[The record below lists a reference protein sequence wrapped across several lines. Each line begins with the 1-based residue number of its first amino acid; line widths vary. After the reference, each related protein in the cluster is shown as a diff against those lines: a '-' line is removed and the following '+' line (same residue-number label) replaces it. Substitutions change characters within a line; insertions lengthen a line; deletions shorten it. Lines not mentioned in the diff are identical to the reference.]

1 MEGSKFIEKP
11 EFTPEIIPRS
21 EAGKR
26 WYREFLNVANFR
38 AEHPEYTP
46 VSTWV
51 RAIAQEVS
59 LIDYFDDDTG
69 PYLPELSEVNIDSA
83 MPLAIASR
91 QGITRT
97 ETLAATT
104 TPLEAIRASTGCY
117 FCGGDPVATSFERH
131 TLKTPDM
138 IHLLELLGDD
148 DCICLTD
155 RPHHHL
161 VLGRTAHRKK
171 RWTTTHDDEEATPTQ
186 LQKAK
191 EESTLYAERDRCFL
205 EAIQDW
211 LGTQNPNYKR
221 KRIHLTS
228 EILDGNEEF
237 ETLLEKVINLYESS
251 DKIQA
256 TILNCIPAN
265 ARVYFE
271 EDPYYTL
278 YEITIILFLG
288 IKKKGHKKEH
298 PYDNAAMYLLKNHR
312 EPLGIPT
319 ERNPRFEYP
328 NIPKTT
334 GVIPYRVI
342 ALHKHNPETEPSLS
356 MKQPIEWDGI
366 QRTIHA
372 TVIPI
377 FGFFMERIRRS
388 ENERLIRVEA
398 MKIVHQI
405 ILELRA
411 LPQMRYLLLASGIL
425 DPRDELRMPRTPGKN
440 DLPYKCRKN
449 EKKVPAW
456 DTENSRRHTVT
467 LQIPNQESE
476 EGHLIRYLGELI
488 QGIFGPAYLHTSQ
501 LESQTGFLLWG
512 FLNEL
517 YSTLEGRYFAP
528 QTNIGFDQMMWGY
541 EKWLINTFQ
550 PRSDRFDPEYHDWNQ
565 ATSSTITP
573 NTQPPAKLRT
583 SPPLS

>member
-11 EFTPEIIPRS
+11 DFTPEIVPRS
-21 EAGKR
+21 NSGRR
-26 WYREFLNVANFR
+26 WYREFLNVADFR
-38 AEHPEYTP
+38 AKNDGYKPM
-46 VSTWV
+46 STWA
-51 RAIAQEVS
+51 RAIAQEIS
-59 LIDYFDDDTG
+59 FIDYFDANTG
-69 PYLPELSEVNIDSA
+69 QYLPDLSEVDINSA
-83 MPLAIASR
+83 MPPAIASR
-91 QGITRT
+91 REITRN

-117 FCGGDPVATSFERH
+117 FCGGDPLATSFERH

-138 IHLLELLGDD
+138 IHLLELLGDN

-161 VLGRTAHRKK
+161 ILGRTAHRKK
-171 RWTTTHDDEEATPTQ
+171 RWTTHDDEEATPIQ

-191 EESTLYAERDRCFL
+191 EESTLYAERDRYFL

-211 LGTQNPNYKR
+211 LETQNSNYRR

-237 ETLLEKVINLYESS
+237 ETLLERIINLYESS
-251 DKIQA
+251 EQIQTA
-256 TILNCIPAN
+256 ILNCIPAN
-265 ARVYFE
+265 ARVYFQ

-288 IKKKGHKKEH
+288 INKKGHKKEH
-298 PYDNAAMYLLKNHR
+298 PYDDAAMYLLKNNR
-312 EPLGIPT
+312 ETLEIPT

-328 NIPKTT
+328 DIPKTT
-334 GVIPYRVI
+334 GVIPYRVM
-342 ALHKHNPETEPSLS
+342 ALHKHNPQTEPSIS
-356 MKQPIEWDGI
+356 MKQPIEWGSI
-366 QRTIHA
+366 QKTIHT

-425 DPRDELRMPRTPGKN
+425 DTKDEQRMPKTPGKN
-440 DLPYKCRKN
+440 DLPYKCKKD

-456 DTENSRRHTVT
+456 DNEKSRRHTVT

-488 QGIFGPAYLHTSQ
+488 QGIFGPAYLHTNN

-517 YSTLEGRYFAP
+517 YATLEGRYFAP

-541 EKWLINTFQ
+541 EKWLIDTFQ
-550 PRSDRFDPEYHDWNQ
+550 PRSDRFDPEHHDWTQ
-565 ATSSTITP
+565 ATSTITKS
-573 NTQPPAKLRT
+573 TLPPEQLHT
-583 SPPLS
+583 LPHLS